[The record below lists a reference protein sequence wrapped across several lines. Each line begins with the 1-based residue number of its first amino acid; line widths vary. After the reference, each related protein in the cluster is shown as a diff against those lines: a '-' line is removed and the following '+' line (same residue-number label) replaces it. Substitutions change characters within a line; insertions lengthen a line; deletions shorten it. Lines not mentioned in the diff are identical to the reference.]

1 MWYLVIVSNRFCA
14 MSFGVKLRDFF
25 FFPELHKC
33 FYFILYNDCLLDLN
47 KSL

>member
-1 MWYLVIVSNRFCA
+1 MWCLVIVSKPFCA
-14 MSFGVKLRDFF
+14 MSFGVKIHDFF
-25 FFPELHKC
+25 SELHKC